1 MILRPTIDITKYQ
14 DSNGNYTESG
24 RREMMADTAKDY
36 EIFSERYSEDV
47 LSHQKLLAKI
57 NSLLS
62 ERTDNAYAEEG
73 KDYSTSVSS
82 EQQGRGHFAQDY
94 LLSASFAKKLAMSSR
109 SPKGEEARSY
119 FIKVEE
125 ALARTAGKN
134 LTTAEM
140 LLQNARILV
149 EQERRLAL
157 IEEQQMEQEE
167 ELKEIRAGL
176 ETHPVGWYTIA
187 GYASKI
193 GMSLDIRTAGTLGM
207 KATRLSREWRKKIQ
221 KTPDPRFGTVNVYC
235 PEVLEKVFEEMEDA
249 DV

>member
-1 MILRPTIDITKYQ
+1 MTGLVINKKQTPIEIALDIDET
-14 DSNGNYTESG
+14 GHT
-24 RREMMADTAKDY
+24 TAKKLYKWLELDM
-36 EIFSERYSEDV
+36 SQYSRWV
-47 LSHQKLLAKI
+47 RANI
-57 NSLLS
+57 
-62 ERTDNAYAEEG
+62 TDNAYAEEG

-109 SPKGEEARSY
+109 SPKGEETRNY

-134 LTTAEM
+134 LTPAEM

-157 IEEQQMEQEE
+157 IEEQQKGQEE